1 MKPSLTINVN
11 LSTRK
16 ALYTP
21 SSYNATKYHLSTD
34 EPTEVDVFG
43 LFQCGD
49 TDGSDAYFVVKL
61 PDGKCCY
68 ADVNQ
73 IQFLPEEEEV
83 E

>member
-1 MKPSLTINVN
+1 MKPSLTVNVN
-11 LSTRK
+11 LITHK

-21 SSYNATKYHLSTD
+21 SSYNATKYNLSTT
-34 EPTEVDVFG
+34 EPTEVGVFG

-49 TDGSDAYFVVKL
+49 TDGSEAYFVVKL

-68 ADVNQ
+68 ADVCQ